1 MTTTNE
7 MNPNEMNPLGHA
19 ALHDA
24 RLRVRRSYVM
34 IEELERL
41 LKLVPIEAERY
52 YGQAVAM
59 FVLGRVQEAIMNLN
73 LAIKADPDHLPALQ
87 LLSQTLLKLGE
98 YKKAAIILEKVLSHE
113 PDNLTAITSLCL
125 AYHCLDKKGKEM
137 AKDSILQTIAPD
149 LLENVLRR

>member
-7 MNPNEMNPLGHA
+7 MNSNEKNPPDQGALHA
-19 ALHDA
+19 A
-24 RLRVRRSYVM
+24 RQRVRRSYMLV
-34 IEELERL
+34 EELERL
-41 LKLVPIEAERY
+41 LGLVPIEAERY
-52 YGQAVAM
+52 YGQAIAM
-59 FVLGRVQEAIMNLN
+59 FVLGRVQEGIMNLN
-73 LAIKADPDHLPALQ
+73 LAVKADPDHLPALQ

-125 AYHCLDKKGKEM
+125 AYHCLDKRGKEM

-149 LLENVLRR
+149 LLENVLKR